1 VEEESED
8 EDEVYQPTDV
18 DSASEETEDSEYSEG
33 DTDESDASLDD
44 ELGLFVA
51 LVLNNVK

>member
-1 VEEESED
+1 MEEESED
-8 EDEVYQPTDV
+8 EDEAYQPTDF

-44 ELGLFVA
+44 ELGL
-51 LVLNNVK
+51 